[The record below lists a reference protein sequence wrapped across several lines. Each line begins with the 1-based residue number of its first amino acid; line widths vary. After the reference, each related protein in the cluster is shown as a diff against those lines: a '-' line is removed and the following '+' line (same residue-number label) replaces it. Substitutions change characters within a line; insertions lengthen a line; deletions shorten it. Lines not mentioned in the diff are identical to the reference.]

1 MHRDATFAL
10 HPLVEHAVKQG
21 AAVVAERGAG
31 VRVHLEPVLGPRA
44 LYKQHTRYLC
54 VTIDVRYTAISSPAE
69 TLLGHGLLAEGDN
82 WCLEHVFRRKKL
94 NQTHQSLLFTP
105 DIYQSHSFECE
116 EKWMLTK
123 TLHYSE

>member
-54 VTIDVRYTAISSPAE
+54 VRYTAISS
-69 TLLGHGLLAEGDN
+69 GLLAERDN
-82 WCLEHVFRRKKL
+82 WCPEHVFGRKQIKR
-94 NQTHQSLLFTP
+94 
-105 DIYQSHSFECE
+105 
-116 EKWMLTK
+116 TK
-123 TLHYSE
+123 VYCLPLIVIDHTVLSVKKSGC

>member
-31 VRVHLEPVLGPRA
+31 VCVHLEPVLGPRA

-54 VTIDVRYTAISSPAE
+54 VRYTYC
-69 TLLGHGLLAEGDN
+69 N
-82 WCLEHVFRRKKL
+82 
-94 NQTHQSLLFTP
+94 LFTSSNCTSP
-105 DIYQSHSFECE
+105 WFTGRKRQLVLRTCFPS
-116 EKWMLTK
+116 
-123 TLHYSE
+123 

>member
-54 VTIDVRYTAISSPAE
+54 LTVGVRYYCNLSEVQIQ
-69 TLLGHGLLAEGDN
+69 LLKLYLVMVYWQKEITGVQKLFF
-82 WCLEHVFRRKKL
+82 CRKNHIKL
-94 NQTHQSLLFTP
+94 P
-105 DIYQSHSFECE
+105 
-116 EKWMLTK
+116 KV
-123 TLHYSE
+123 